1 MLPRPSLSIR
11 ALFATLLL
19 AIPILAQTTY
29 NVDGTF
35 QAAITAETPDQTD
48 ITIAASAICP
58 ANFPQSCSNIGE
70 NG

>member
-1 MLPRPSLSIR
+1 MSRRSSPSIR
-11 ALFATLLL
+11 TLFATLLFT
-19 AIPILAQTTY
+19 IPILAQTTY

-35 QAAITAETPDQTD
+35 QAAITADTPDQTD

-58 ANFPQSCSNIGE
+58 VNFPQSCSNIGE